1 MAEKISLESFFEKD
15 LKRYSDELL
24 YLRAVKF
31 CREAPPEMRGPL
43 YYALLNWK
51 DCHSEIQK
59 RCIELSKSYEVRW
72 TEKDKPFERR
82 KRSFYA
88 IYSDTYK
95 EDARAVY
102 ESIKRSEN
110 TKNVEIIFNPIIDI
124 FTYSYMT
131 QPFMEENINESH

>member
-1 MAEKISLESFFEKD
+1 MAEKISLEAFFEKD
-15 LKRYSDELL
+15 LKKYSDELL

-51 DCHSEIQK
+51 DCHPEIQK

-95 EDARAVY
+95 EDAREVY

-110 TKNVEIIFNPIIDI
+110 TKNVEIIFNPITDI

-131 QPFMEENINESH
+131 QPFMEENINERH